1 MYELN
6 LIFTK
11 DTNLAYLVNPEK
23 PSLFLVGE
31 AKK

>member
-1 MYELN
+1 MEDIKKPLDN
-6 LIFTK
+6 I
-11 DTNLAYLVNPEK
+11 VNPEK

>member
-1 MYELN
+1 LV
-6 LIFTK
+6 IFLK
-11 DTNLAYLVNPEK
+11 EFVNLVNPEK